1 MSFHFILFYF
11 KIFNEEWEPSIA
23 FLVIWYTSETFLYY
37 YISALCADLNTTS
50 RILIIFNHFIFWL
63 HCSLLVS
70 TLKSIYLSLRSG
82 KDSAECCVYHISYLY
97 WGDVEVTACLAT
109 DSCVTRAACS
119 DCSPSPWC
127 WPCSTKPLSSPSWGH
142 SCYSGTFSTR
152 SLGKEENIFF
162 FQFIINPWII
172 YRSDL

>member
-23 FLVIWYTSETFLYY
+23 FLVIWYSSETFLYY

-50 RILIIFNHFIFWL
+50 RILIIQKSFHL
-63 HCSLLVS
+63 LDSL
-70 TLKSIYLSLRSG
+70 SIIDINIKRHLSLQSG
-82 KDSAECCVYHISYLY
+82 QDSAECCVYHISYLY

-142 SCYSGTFSTR
+142 SCYFGTFSTR
-152 SLGKEENIFF
+152 SLGKEENRFF
-162 FQFIINPWII
+162 
-172 YRSDL
+172 